1 MNIKRFL
8 NTDTGKTLISILL
21 GLGLSTIF
29 RKICKDKN
37 CMEFYGVPTERILLK
52 TFQYDGECFQYQPKS
67 ARCNAD
73 TKRVLPI
80 ENDGALA

>member
-8 NTDTGKTLISILL
+8 NTETGKVLISIIL

-37 CMEFYGVPTERILLK
+37 CMEFYGVPTERIAEK
-52 TFQYDGECFQYQPKS
+52 TFQYDDKCFQYEPKS
-67 ARCNAD
+67 VRCNP
-73 TKRVLPI
+73 TVKKTLPI
-80 ENDGALA
+80 ETDMS

>member
-8 NTDTGKTLISILL
+8 NTETGKVMISIIL

-37 CMEFYGVPTERILLK
+37 CMEFYGVPTERISLK
-52 TFQYDGECFQYQPKS
+52 TFQYDDKCYQYQPKS
-67 ARCNAD
+67 ARCNP
-73 TKRVLPI
+73 TVKKTVLI
-80 ENDGALA
+80 ENDTI

>member
-8 NTDTGKTLISILL
+8 NTETGKIMVSIVL

-37 CMEFYGVPTERILLK
+37 CMEFYGVPTERIALK
-52 TFQYDGECFQYQPKS
+52 TFQYDDQCFQYQHKS
-67 ARCNAD
+67 ARCNPGVKRTVLIESD
-73 TKRVLPI
+73 TI
-80 ENDGALA
+80 